1 MQETQIQRN
10 GHAYVQLFGPVVFNS
25 CFVLIVAIQWQ
36 IYDGPLKFNR
46 YVTIVARLITF
57 DAIGLAA
64 ENVEASQDTPV
75 MSEREASAVTFNTT
89 VWIQRPLEEI
99 PGRSAIFFE
108 FKHLKP
114 RKNLISTKC
123 FSFMEMDEIKRGRT
137 YLEMLVK
144 Y

>member
-1 MQETQIQRN
+1 M
-10 GHAYVQLFGPVVFNS
+10 
-25 CFVLIVAIQWQ
+25 
-36 IYDGPLKFNR
+36 
-46 YVTIVARLITF
+46 RLITF
-57 DAIGLAA
+57 DAVGLAA

-75 MSEREASAVTFNTT
+75 MSERETSAVTFNTT
-89 VWIQRPLEEI
+89 VSIQRPLEEI

-123 FSFMEMDEIKRGRT
+123 FSFMEMDEIKQGRT

-144 Y
+144 